1 MPFYPYAVLQ
11 NYGISKS
18 NFAFKTAHATYTM
31 PKYWESYR
39 QQYNRLSKYRK
50 PTGTPSG
57 NAAALRSLQRKVAG
71 MEPEV
76 QQYKL
81 IRPTSTIA
89 AGTYAQFRF
98 DITDELAVL
107 ADRAERITGD
117 SWKNKFLRFRFH
129 INTNLCEG
137 GWYRFIVLRPK
148 KAGTTFT
155 IAEGD
160 ILDPNQMTVFF
171 DRTWTFDKEYGARAH
186 SDIKVNLRNLK
197 STYLAGTPELG
208 DIQMYLVGRNQDTVN
223 AMPISVTT
231 ELNYSDM

>member
-71 MEPEV
+71 MEPEL
-76 QQYKL
+76 QQYKI
-81 IRPTSTIA
+81 IRPSAIFA
-89 AGTYAQFRF
+89 AGAYNQVRY
-98 DITDELAVL
+98 DITDELAAL
-107 ADRAERITGD
+107 ADRPERVTGD
-117 SWKNKFLRFRFH
+117 SWKNKFLKFRFH
-129 INTNLCEG
+129 INTNAPEG
-137 GWYRFIVLRPK
+137 GWIRFIVIKPK
-148 KAGTTFT
+148 KAGTTFS

-160 ILDPNQMTVFF
+160 ILDPNQMTVFYDKTF
-171 DRTWTFDKEYGARAH
+171 TYDRDYGQRSS

-197 STYLAGTPELG
+197 STYIGSTPESG
-208 DIQMYLVGRNQDTVN
+208 DIQMYVCCRNQDTSWTIPVT
-223 AMPISVTT
+223 VTT
-231 ELNYSDM
+231 QLNYTDM